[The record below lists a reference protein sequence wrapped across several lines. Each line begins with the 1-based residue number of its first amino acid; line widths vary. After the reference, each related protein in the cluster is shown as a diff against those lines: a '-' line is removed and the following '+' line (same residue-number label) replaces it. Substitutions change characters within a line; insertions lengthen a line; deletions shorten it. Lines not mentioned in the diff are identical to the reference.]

1 MNIANFNF
9 PVADNIERII
19 KERGLKQCAVASKAG
34 FKKQPFSDMLNGRRL
49 IKTSDVIIIA
59 KALGVSI
66 NELYDSTGL
75 KSGYHYKTNTLDLRD
90 SLKLLILHKSVLTLK
105 PKRILVLSQDT

>member
-1 MNIANFNF
+1 
-9 PVADNIERII
+9 
-19 KERGLKQCAVASKAG
+19 
-34 FKKQPFSDMLNGRRL
+34 MLNGRRL

-75 KSGYHYKTNTLDLRD
+75 K
-90 SLKLLILHKSVLTLK
+90 
-105 PKRILVLSQDT
+105 KRA

>member
-59 KALGVSI
+59 KVLGVSI

-75 KSGYHYKTNTLDLRD
+75 K
-90 SLKLLILHKSVLTLK
+90 
-105 PKRILVLSQDT
+105 KRA